1 MYTDT
6 MGSLNFYLFFKAKIH
21 NRTVATRPV
30 LHITHRSLRVTDDG
44 RWTMDH
50 SVLACITPTRV
61 LLALLTLLAFAL
73 RAFGFW
79 WGSPYDFHND
89 EAFVIVH
96 TLKMIAHVQAGELPD
111 THTMIYGVW
120 PFYQLGLIGGLVRTL
135 VGFVGPWLGIHHNIP
150 YMYIGRLISAL
161 YGALGVPGLYMLGKR
176 MFDRQTGLRAAA
188 FWAVMPLS
196 VRDSHFATVD
206 IQFAVWLV
214 FTYIVLWNV
223 AERGRRQDYILAA
236 VMMGLALATRLSALP
251 IFAAYAVALFIQHSS
266 LLPTTSPDA
275 SRITRHFSPLIADIT
290 SVFPRALHILY
301 RVMSLSYRLS
311 RLLRNP
317 KLYTVPLAALAIW
330 GVLSVPVLDDLPAHL
345 AGDTNSD
352 LNVQSLVAK
361 GDIRPLYTVQFELTH
376 PYVYHLTH
384 LFPWAMTWPLAL
396 LAYAG
401 WLYSL
406 WRMLK
411 GDRRDWLLA
420 AWTLPYF
427 ITVGG
432 WYVKFFRYIIPLLP
446 FMALY
451 AARLATHPLIP
462 HPSPLTH
469 RSPRIARYVTFLPR
483 VLATLAFLTAFLYS
497 LAYLHIYIRP
507 DTRLQTLRWMNE
519 HIPPGA
525 TVMLEFDA
533 SNKFAIHPE
542 WFGLEKYHLRILN
555 HYEVNGRTGK
565 FWQAPPVSPQE
576 KWAYMTRVLDRA
588 DYVIIS
594 EAWADVFPRLPHR
607 FPAEAKFYRELFDG
621 TLGYQLVATFRECPQ
636 LGPWRLCDDGAEM
649 SWRYFDHPRMYVF
662 RRK

>member
-1 MYTDT
+1 M
-6 MGSLNFYLFFKAKIH
+6 H
-21 NRTVATRPV
+21 TRSTTTHSTSR
-30 LHITHRSLRVTDDG
+30 LMHYITHFIRIAIAGAREHFLVLLLTFLALALRVY
-44 RWTMDH
+44 
-50 SVLACITPTRV
+50 
-61 LLALLTLLAFAL
+61 
-73 RAFGFW
+73 GFW
-79 WGSPYDFHND
+79 WGKPYDFHND

-96 TLKMIAHVQAGELPD
+96 TLKMIAHVKAGELPD

-120 PFYQLGLIGGLVRTL
+120 PFYQLGLIGGLVRWV
-135 VGFVGPWLGIHHNIP
+135 VGLMGPWLGIHHNIP
-150 YMYIGRLISAL
+150 YMFIGRIISAL
-161 YGALGVPGLYMLGKR
+161 YGALGVPGLYVLGKR
-176 MFDRQTGLRAAA
+176 LFNQRTGLWAAA

-223 AERGRRQDYILAA
+223 ATRGRRRDYILAA
-236 VMMGLALATRLSALP
+236 IMMGLALATRLSALP
-251 IFAAYAVALFIQHSS
+251 IFAAYAVALFIRLAPH
-266 LLPTTSPDA
+266 LPTPQSPPYPHLIEYTSRLEHRISHITHRV
-275 SRITRHFSPLIADIT
+275 SRL
-290 SVFPRALHILY
+290 FPRALRILY
-301 RVMSLSYRLS
+301 YILTLSYRIS
-311 RLLRNP
+311 RLIRTP
-317 KLYTVPLAALAIW
+317 ALYTVPLAALVLWAL
-330 GVLSVPVLDDLPAHL
+330 LSVPVLDDLPAHL

-361 GDIRPLYTVQFELTH
+361 GDLRPLYTIQFELTR
-376 PYVYHLTH
+376 PYIYHLTH

-406 WRMLK
+406 WNMAR

-451 AARLATHPLIP
+451 AARLIAVLSTSSLRITRITLRPPL
-462 HPSPLTH
+462 L
-469 RSPRIARYVTFLPR
+469 ARG
-483 VLATLAFLTAFLYS
+483 LATTAFLSAFLYS
-497 LAYLHIYIRP
+497 VAYLHIYSRP
-507 DTRLQTLRWMNE
+507 DTRLQTLAWINA

-525 TVMLEFDA
+525 TIMLEFDA

-555 HYEVNGRTGK
+555 HYEVNGKVGS
-565 FWQAPPVSPQE
+565 FWQAPPVSPEE
-576 KWAYMTRVLDRA
+576 KWAYMTRILDRA
-588 DYVIIS
+588 DYVVIS
-594 EAWADVFPRLPHR
+594 EAWADVFPRLAHR
-607 FPAEAKFYRELFDG
+607 FPAEARFYRELFDG
-621 TLGYQLVATFRECPQ
+621 TLGYQRVAQFQECPQ
-636 LGPWRLCDDGAEM
+636 LGPWHLCDEKAEM

-662 RRK
+662 KRVHP